1 MKFAHRLTDCE
12 ARTADVQPR
21 RDALGIVRAAVEKA
35 WVQSVSITE
44 DIGEDAGGEFI
55 RNVLNVLD
63 EHQSRENAKLV
74 YCAMCENLTRRGRRF
89 STGSIHDLLS
99 STTYC
104 GTHYFS
110 ATAETRESRPGE
122 VRVAGR
128 VSCHACGS
136 LFCSGVARPKG
147 FEPLTPR
154 FVVWCSIQLSY
165 GR

>member
-1 MKFAHRLTDCE
+1 MHSELY
-12 ARTADVQPR
+12 
-21 RDALGIVRAAVEKA
+21 VRQSKKA

-136 LFCSGVARPKG
+136 LFCSGVARPKR
-147 FEPLTPR
+147 FELLTPR
-154 FVVWCSIQLSY
+154 FVV
-165 GR
+165 